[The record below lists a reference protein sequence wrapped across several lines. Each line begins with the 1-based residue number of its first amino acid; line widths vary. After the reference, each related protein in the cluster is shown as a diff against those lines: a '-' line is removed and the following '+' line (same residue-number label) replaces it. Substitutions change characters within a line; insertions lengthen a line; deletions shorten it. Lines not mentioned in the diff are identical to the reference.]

1 MPGRS
6 TAGKL
11 LLQSRCRQESANSI
25 TSDDARRP
33 GPPAFPSYFLFVS
46 QSELRDFSA
55 IEGLRMLGS
64 LYTDRGKKLVL
75 TNVSVKS
82 QDIMYKVWK
91 AAAVAVLEFPQL
103 IE

>member
-1 MPGRS
+1 
-6 TAGKL
+6 
-11 LLQSRCRQESANSI
+11 
-25 TSDDARRP
+25 
-33 GPPAFPSYFLFVS
+33 
-46 QSELRDFSA
+46 
-55 IEGLRMLGS
+55 MLGS
-64 LYTDRGKKLVL
+64 LYTDRGKKLIL